1 MEDVFTEPTYST
13 MQPLATTDDLVT
25 FEAFCDLVEDGQK
38 ADLIDGVIYMASPD
52 SKKANSLNLFL
63 GNLLDGY
70 IAAKDID
77 GDVFISRYAC
87 RINAV
92 RAPEPDVGYVRPE
105 RTHLLHETYME
116 GGPDIAVE
124 IVSRD
129 SQMRDYSE
137 KRDLY
142 ETAGVQ
148 EYWIIDSLQKRT
160 TFLRLR
166 NGVYEEMALDGN
178 IFRSEVLKDLWLK
191 VDWLWQEPLPPLM
204 SVLKEWGL
212 V

>member
-1 MEDVFTEPTYST
+1 
-13 MQPLATTDDLVT
+13 MQPTTITDDLVT
-25 FEAFCDLVEDGQK
+25 FETFCDLVEDGQK
-38 ADLIDGVIYMASPD
+38 ADLIDGVIFMASPD

-70 IAAKDID
+70 IGAKEID

-105 RTHLLHETYME
+105 RIHLLHETYMD

-124 IVSRD
+124 IVARD
-129 SQMRDYSE
+129 SRTRDYSE
-137 KRDLY
+137 KYDLY
-142 ETAGVQ
+142 KAAGVQ
-148 EYWIIDSLQKRT
+148 EYWIIDPLQKRV

-166 NGVYEEMALDGN
+166 DGDYEEMALDSN
-178 IFRSEVLKDLWLK
+178 IFRSEVLPGFWLNT
-191 VDWLWQEPLPPLM
+191 DWLLSRKVPKAYNCLQLILAGSP
-204 SVLKEWGL
+204 
-212 V
+212 

>member
-1 MEDVFTEPTYST
+1 MI
-13 MQPLATTDDLVT
+13 QPPVVADDLVT
-25 FEAFCDLVEDGQK
+25 FDAFCDLVEDGQK

-52 SKKANSLNLFL
+52 SKRANSLNLFL

-70 IAAKDID
+70 IAAKEID

-87 RINAV
+87 RITDV

-124 IVSRD
+124 IVARD
-129 SQMRDYSE
+129 SRTRDYNE
-137 KRDLY
+137 KYDLY
-142 ETAGVQ
+142 RAAGVQ
-148 EYWIIDSLQKRT
+148 EYWIIDPLQKRV

-166 NGVYEEMALDGN
+166 DGEYEEMALDGN
-178 IFRSEVLKDLWLK
+178 MFRSEVLPGFWLNT
-191 VDWLWQEPLPPLM
+191 DWLLSQTVPKAYKRLQEILAG
-204 SVLKEWGL
+204 SK
-212 V
+212 

>member
-1 MEDVFTEPTYST
+1 
-13 MQPLATTDDLVT
+13 MQPIATTDDLVT
-25 FEAFCDLVEDGQK
+25 FETFCDLVEDGQK

-70 IAAKDID
+70 IGAKEID

-87 RINAV
+87 RITDV

-105 RTHLLHETYME
+105 RIHLLHETYME

-124 IVSRD
+124 IVARD
-129 SQMRDYSE
+129 SRTRDYSE

-148 EYWIIDSLQKRT
+148 EYWIIDPLQKQT
-160 TFLRLR
+160 TFLRLQI
-166 NGVYEEMALDGN
+166 GVYEEMALEGN
-178 IFRSEVLKDLWLK
+178 IFRSEVLPGFWLNT
-191 VDWLWQEPLPPLM
+191 DWLLSRKVPKAYKCLQEILAGA
-204 SVLKEWGL
+204 K
-212 V
+212 

>member
-1 MEDVFTEPTYST
+1 MGGKSSLLLPLQQKMWSWGVKGSKMTGSPNDRLRKT
-13 MQPLATTDDLVT
+13 MQPIATTDDLVT

-105 RTHLLHETYME
+105 RKHLLHETFMD

-124 IVSRD
+124 IVARD
-129 SQMRDYSE
+129 SRTRDYHE
-137 KRDLY
+137 KYDLY
-142 ETAGVQ
+142 KAAGVP
-148 EYWIIDSLQKRT
+148 EY
-160 TFLRLR
+160 
-166 NGVYEEMALDGN
+166 
-178 IFRSEVLKDLWLK
+178 
-191 VDWLWQEPLPPLM
+191 
-204 SVLKEWGL
+204 
-212 V
+212 

>member
-1 MEDVFTEPTYST
+1 
-13 MQPLATTDDLVT
+13 MQPTTITDDLVT
-25 FEAFCDLVEDGQK
+25 FETFCDLVEDGQK
-38 ADLIDGVIYMASPD
+38 ADLIDGVIFMASPD

-70 IAAKDID
+70 IGAKEID

-105 RTHLLHETYME
+105 RIHLLHETYMD

-124 IVSRD
+124 IVARD
-129 SQMRDYSE
+129 SRTRDYSE
-137 KRDLY
+137 KYDLY
-142 ETAGVQ
+142 KAAGVQ
-148 EYWIIDSLQKRT
+148 EYWIIDPLQKRV

-166 NGVYEEMALDGN
+166 DGDYEEMALDSN
-178 IFRSEVLKDLWLK
+178 IFRSEVLPGFWLNT
-191 VDWLWQEPLPPLM
+191 DWLLSRKVPKAYKCLQEILAEA
-204 SVLKEWGL
+204 K
-212 V
+212 

>member
-1 MEDVFTEPTYST
+1 
-13 MQPLATTDDLVT
+13 MQPTTITDDLVT
-25 FEAFCDLVEDGQK
+25 FETFCDLVEDGQK
-38 ADLIDGVIYMASPD
+38 ADLIDGVIFMASPD

-70 IAAKDID
+70 IGAKEID

-105 RTHLLHETYME
+105 RIHLLHETYMD

-124 IVSRD
+124 IVARD
-129 SQMRDYSE
+129 SRTRDYSE
-137 KRDLY
+137 KYDLY
-142 ETAGVQ
+142 KAAGVQ
-148 EYWIIDSLQKRT
+148 EYWIIDPLQKRV

-166 NGVYEEMALDGN
+166 DGDYEEMALDSN
-178 IFRSEVLKDLWLK
+178 IFRSEVLPGFWLNT
-191 VDWLWQEPLPPLM
+191 DWLLSRKVPKAYKCLQEILAGA
-204 SVLKEWGL
+204 K
-212 V
+212 

>member
-1 MEDVFTEPTYST
+1 
-13 MQPLATTDDLVT
+13 MQPIATTDDLVT

-70 IAAKDID
+70 IAAMDID

-105 RTHLLHETYME
+105 RKHLLHETFMD

-124 IVSRD
+124 IVARD
-129 SQMRDYSE
+129 SRTRDYHE
-137 KRDLY
+137 KYDLY
-142 ETAGVQ
+142 KGAGVQ
-148 EYWIIDSLQKRT
+148 EYWIIDPLQKKA

-166 NGVYEEMALDGN
+166 DGDYEEMPVPGG
-178 IFRSEVLKDLWLK
+178 IFRSDVLPGFWLNT
-191 VDWLWQEPLPPLM
+191 DWLLSRTVPKAYKCLQEILRE
-204 SVLKEWGL
+204 VK
-212 V
+212 